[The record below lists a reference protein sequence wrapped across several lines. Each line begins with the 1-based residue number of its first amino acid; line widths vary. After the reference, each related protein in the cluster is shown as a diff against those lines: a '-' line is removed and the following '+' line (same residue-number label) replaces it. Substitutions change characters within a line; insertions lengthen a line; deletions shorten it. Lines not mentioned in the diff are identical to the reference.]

1 MDINCIVALQI
12 PATGFKLLHCF
23 IREIWGWRNTAC
35 SNYSDL
41 IRIREVTWMKPG
53 ASAARAH
60 AFRHTGITRGVAYP
74 NSSATVTSS
83 PKTKTFFAPCMSK
96 H

>member
-23 IREIWGWRNTAC
+23 IREIWGWRNSAY

-41 IRIREVTWMKPG
+41 IRIREVTWMKRG
-53 ASAARAH
+53 
-60 AFRHTGITRGVAYP
+60 GICGKGTC
-74 NSSATVTSS
+74 
-83 PKTKTFFAPCMSK
+83 F
-96 H
+96 